1 MSSVWHRFLRG
12 AAFLG
17 GVALGVGAAVFGYS
31 NSTEVAV
38 HWWRFSFDHVS
49 IGWVALVP
57 LLAGVAA
64 GYVYHLP
71 ARMHHFSEHM
81 RHRHLVHELEKENK
95 ELQKSLDRLL
105 EMPDDSIAP
114 KALKAAPVAAL
125 VGPGDHADAGS
136 DLDEAMIAE
145 PVIVHE
151 VRQAAPRKP
160 KANGHAGSNGHK
172 PAAKAPA
179 KVIAKPAAPKRVSSR
194 RRAKLEPEAAELRS

>member
-1 MSSVWHRFLRG
+1 MSSVWHRFMRG
-12 AAFLG
+12 AAFLA
-17 GVALGVGAAVFGYS
+17 GVGLGVGAAVFGYS
-31 NSTEVAV
+31 NSTQVAV
-38 HWWRFSFDHVS
+38 HWWRFSFDNVS

-105 EMPDDSIAP
+105 EMPDDSLAP

-125 VGPGDHADAGS
+125 VEPDEDAGAGAG
-136 DLDEAMIAE
+136 LDEAMIAE

-151 VRQAAPRKP
+151 VRRAAPRKP
-160 KANGHAGSNGHK
+160 KAGGHSSSNGHK
-172 PAAKAPA
+172 PAAKTPA
-179 KVIAKPAAPKRVSSR
+179 TVVAKPAAPKRVSSR
-194 RRAKLEPEAAELRS
+194 QRAKLEPEPAELRS